1 MQVKK
6 FEAPTMAEA
15 LKLIKAELGPE
26 AIILTTKQNRKGFGL
41 LSKASVEVTAAISE
55 KAFAKKK
62 VTDRLIPAAQ
72 KEVFDKLPASTQSK
86 VYDNFGE
93 YVVNRKIENAQRQGR
108 IPTTNSNVN
117 ANVNATPTRPEANQF
132 AAPKAN
138 LGTGATS
145 EGYNRGSA
153 RTVNA
158 NIPQAQTVK
167 KNEPKRYVD
176 ITDEEV
182 QTNYSNSR
190 TRLDTASEHHSSHHK
205 AHQTVNVDGREVY
218 TAREVALQ
226 EDVKKLKSMIEEI
239 KSEQV
244 ALSDTKAVENSSVYL
259 YEEFQH
265 LLRNGIDKKYAS
277 KLIKQASFDLE
288 GVDRSN
294 HEKIYDTL
302 AIEIMNQ
309 VKVDDPF
316 DFNTKN
322 HNMELGKNK
331 AVVAL
336 VGPTGVGKT
345 TTLAKLASHAIL
357 HKNLKVGLINVDS
370 YKVAAVDQM
379 ATYAKI
385 LNVPF
390 RSATN
395 AVELDRALAEFKP
408 LDLILIDTSGRSQ
421 KDSESL
427 SQMHSLLK
435 SIPNL
440 KSMLIMSATTRDQEL
455 YDVVNRFKMFD
466 PSGLIFSKLDE
477 SATFGCIYN
486 VAMKTNLPLTYFTV
500 GQRVPEDIELASRER
515 LAALLLDL

>member
-55 KAFAKKK
+55 KALSKKK
-62 VTDRLIPAAQ
+62 VTDRLLPQTQ
-72 KEVFDKLPASTQSK
+72 KEVFEKLPASAQAE
-86 VYDNFGE
+86 VYDNFGD
-93 YVVNRKIENAQRQGR
+93 YVVNRKIENVQRKNSTTFQSN
-108 IPTTNSNVN
+108 IPVQQQPKIQ
-117 ANVNATPTRPEANQF
+117 VPIQNQSTQ
-132 AAPKAN
+132 A
-138 LGTGATS
+138 S
-145 EGYNRGSA
+145 DGYNRGSA
-153 RTVNA
+153 RSINPL
-158 NIPQAQTVK
+158 IPQAPIQSTQINR
-167 KNEPKRYVD
+167 NEPKRYVD
-176 ITDEEV
+176 IEDEEHS
-182 QTNYSNSR
+182 TNYSSNR
-190 TRLDTASEHHSSHHK
+190 PRLDTSSMNQIERPR
-205 AHQTVNVDGREVY
+205 QTVNVDGREVL
-218 TAREVALQ
+218 TARELALQ

-239 KSEQV
+239 KTEQT
-244 ALSDTKAVENSSVYL
+244 ALNDTKVAESSSTDL
-259 YEEFQH
+259 FEEFQH
-265 LLRNGIDKKYAS
+265 LLRNGIDKRYAS
-277 KLIKQASFDLE
+277 KLIKQVSFDLE
-288 GVDRSN
+288 GIDRNN

-322 HNMELGKNK
+322 HNMEHGKNK
-331 AVVAL
+331 AIVAL

-390 RSATN
+390 RQASN
-395 AVELDRALAEFKP
+395 PVELDRALAEFKP

-421 KDSESL
+421 KDAENL
-427 SQMHSLLK
+427 AQMHSLLK
-435 SIPNL
+435 SIPQL

-455 YDVVNRFKMFD
+455 YDIVNRFKMFE

-486 VAMKTNLPLTYFTV
+486 VALKTNLPLTYFTV

>member
-62 VTDRLIPAAQ
+62 VTDRLIPLVH
-72 KEVFDKLPASTQSK
+72 KEVFNKLPASTQQK

-93 YVVNRKIENAQRQGR
+93 YVVNRKIENAQRQGK
-108 IPTTNSNVN
+108 IPMPP
-117 ANVNATPTRPEANQF
+117 AATKPEIKQ
-132 AAPKAN
+132 APPA
-138 LGTGATS
+138 GATS
-145 EGYNRGSA
+145 EGYTRGSA
-153 RTVNA
+153 KPILRK
-158 NIPQAQTVK
+158 P
-167 KNEPKRYVD
+167 EPRRYVD
-176 ITDEEV
+176 ISDDEV
-182 QTNYSNSR
+182 PMPRQNSTSSGGGLEMLS
-190 TRLDTASEHHSSHHK
+190 TREMS
-205 AHQTVNVDGREVY
+205 
-218 TAREVALQ
+218 LQ
-226 EDVKKLKSMIEEI
+226 EDVKKLKTMIEEI
-239 KSEQV
+239 KSEQT
-244 ALSDTKAVENSSVYL
+244 ALSDSKAAENSTPDL
-259 YEEFQH
+259 FEEFQH
-265 LLRNGIDKKYAS
+265 LMRNGIDKKYAS
-277 KLIKQASFDLE
+277 KLIKQASFDL
-288 GVDRSN
+288 DASDKLN
-294 HEKIYDTL
+294 QEKICDML
-302 AIEIMNQ
+302 AIELMNQ

-322 HNMELGKNK
+322 QTTANTKYK

-370 YKVAAVDQM
+370 YKVAAVDQL

-395 AVELDRALAEFKP
+395 PMELDRALAEFKP
-408 LDLILIDTSGRSQ
+408 LDLVLIDTSGRSQ

-427 SQMHSLLK
+427 AQMHSLLK

-440 KSMLIMSATTRDQEL
+440 KSMLIMSVTTRDQEL

-486 VAMKTNLPLTYFTV
+486 IAQKTNLPLTYFTV

-515 LAALLLDL
+515 IAALILDL